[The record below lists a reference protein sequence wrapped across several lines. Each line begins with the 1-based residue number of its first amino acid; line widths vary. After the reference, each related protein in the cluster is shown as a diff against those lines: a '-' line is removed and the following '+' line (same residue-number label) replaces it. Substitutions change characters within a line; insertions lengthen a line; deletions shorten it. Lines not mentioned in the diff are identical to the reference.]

1 MVKKFA
7 DFLREDLS
15 CNGFSLTPADASQT
29 AKNIN
34 TIFVMRAKWFRFP
47 EPIHIEALTK
57 AYKELCPDM
66 EKKFPG
72 VVDMMLQPAMVKK
85 LGFSVD
91 ENGFVHWQK

>member
-1 MVKKFA
+1 
-7 DFLREDLS
+7 
-15 CNGFSLTPADASQT
+15 
-29 AKNIN
+29 
-34 TIFVMRAKWFRFP
+34 
-47 EPIHIEALTK
+47 
-57 AYKELCPDM
+57 M